1 MDNETKILLN
11 RLIEEVEKL
20 NSPDWWIIGI
30 TIVNALIMVWLGWR
44 QYKLQLQQTKIQKS
58 QLKVQEYNVYRQLY
72 SIIKKSNEV
81 IENQLNIIYNYFS
94 NPLYRIPDD
103 KLLYKKEQQLKQLE
117 KDLYECSIDFEL
129 KISKKEFDVSNYMEI
144 IAEMNEI
151 SQLFR
156 VMEITG
162 GIAFVKN
169 DKYAQV
175 FFENKKIDDEN
186 LVNALLEQI
195 TDDDSQKATAMI
207 LGKYI
212 SQKKEILAMNIADKI
227 KERIILE
234 NDI

>member
-1 MDNETKILLN
+1 MDYETKILLN
-11 RLIEEVEKL
+11 KLVEAVD
-20 NSPDWWIIGI
+20 SPDWWAIALAISNFIAVVIIAYMQI
-30 TIVNALIMVWLGWR
+30 RI
-44 QYKLQLQQTKIQKS
+44 QKQQTQIQKS

-72 SIIKKSNEV
+72 SIIKKSNEA
-81 IENQLNIIYNYFS
+81 IENQLSIIYNYFS
-94 NPLYRIPDD
+94 NPLYRIPDY
-103 KLLYKKEQQLKQLE
+103 KVLYKQEQQLKQLE

-129 KISKKEFDVSNYMEI
+129 KISKKEFEISNYMRI

-156 VMEITG
+156 TMEITG
-162 GIAFVKN
+162 GIAFVQN
-169 DKYAQV
+169 DKYAQA

-195 TDDDSQKATAMI
+195 TNEDSQKATAMI
-207 LGKYI
+207 LDKYI
-212 SQKKEILAMNIADKI
+212 SKKKEILAMNIADKI